1 MTMILAAIAA
11 LAIQGGAMQG
21 RTTPATVWTWALYEG
36 DTLTLANEVPDTP
49 RLRVTFECEPGS
61 SVAKM
66 TLYGGAPS
74 ANGFTQVNAGQ
85 SSATVAVSNGA
96 RGSSVLA
103 VRTDHPVFAAFTSS
117 GQLTV
122 RAYDVGVTVVVEA
135 DHLAKLRRFAEL
147 CAG

>member
-11 LAIQGGAMQG
+11 LAMQGQG
-21 RTTPATVWTWALYEG
+21 RTTSPAAWTWALYEG
-36 DTLTLANEVPDTP
+36 GTVTLANEVPDTA
-49 RLRVTFECEPGS
+49 RLRTTFECEPGS
-61 SVAKM
+61 SVARV

-74 ANGFTQVNAGQ
+74 ANGFAQVNAGQ

-96 RGSSVLA
+96 RGAGVLA
-103 VRTDHPVFAAFTSS
+103 VRTDHPVFAAFTGS
-117 GQLTV
+117 GQMTV
-122 RAYDVGVTVVVEA
+122 RTSDASVTVVVEP

>member
-1 MTMILAAIAA
+1 MTMILAAMIAA
-11 LAIQGGAMQG
+11 LSLQG
-21 RTTPATVWTWALYEG
+21 RTTAAPAWTWALYEG
-36 DTLTLANEVPDTP
+36 DTLTLANEIPDTP
-49 RLRVTFECEPGS
+49 RLRTTFECEPGS
-61 SVAKM
+61 SVAKL

-74 ANGFTQVNAGQ
+74 ANGMAQVSAGQ
-85 SSATVAVSNGA
+85 SNATVAVSDGA
-96 RGSSVLA
+96 RGSGVLA

-122 RAYDVGVTVVVEA
+122 RAADVGVTVVVEP